1 MAGKITK
8 LSKSVA
14 SHRIGQGLVSFLSD
28 ELYGFVIRRDLTAL
42 ALSKS
47 LCVSRPLP
55 LFVASGIFSLLF
67 PFTLD
72 LHSKLSP

>member
-55 LFVASGIFSLLF
+55 LFLPSRYLLF
-67 PFTLD
+67 TLPFTLD